1 MKQTAPSPGMTSGR
15 TSFGIADE
23 RLVRQ
28 RARAELPKDTFQ
40 PQPWRILWTLPLLAI
55 VVGGITAILTLGMP
69 WWGNLLVSLL
79 VGHAMVAQAF
89 LSHEILHGALGLPR
103 WLQNL
108 HGWIGFGPVG
118 VTPEF
123 WRRWHNVVHH
133 GNTNNGD
140 QDPDSFGTMRRYV
153 AQPALTRF
161 VRRAPGGRTFSSL
174 LFYTYSFTLHAQLV
188 LLFQAKRR
196 KAFRGFDRRRAIVQT
211 ALLGLA
217 WLTLAILSGPLALF
231 TVIIPLAVANAI
243 AQGYITTNHF
253 LRPQAQSNNP
263 LDNSMSLRTW
273 RWLDPL
279 HFRFSHHVEHH
290 LFPKL
295 ASNRAPRLR
304 AWLEREMPE
313 RYVAPSHAAAIK
325 WLYRTPKVYLTPTL
339 LVDPATPERAFDLVA
354 LQPELQGKGR
364 VPRDRLW
371 VTVPARS
378 EEPADERRRASEPG
392 NGENQRAQA
401 GYGEPAYKK
410 AG

>member
-1 MKQTAPSPGMTSGR
+1 MSQHNSSTASIAGGVPYGV
-15 TSFGIADE
+15 ADE
-23 RLVRQ
+23 RQVRD
-28 RARAELPKDTFQ
+28 RVRAELPKDTFR
-40 PQPWRILWTLPLLAI
+40 PQPWRLLWALPLLAI
-55 VVGGITAILTLGMP
+55 TVGGITAILTLEMP

-89 LSHEILHGALGLPR
+89 LSHEVLHGALGLPR

-140 QDPDSFGTMRRYV
+140 QDPDSFGTMRRYI
-153 AQPALTRF
+153 AQPGLIKF
-161 VRRAPGGRTFSSL
+161 VRRAPGGRTLSSL

-188 LLFQAKRR
+188 LWIQARRR
-196 KAFRGFDRRRAIVQT
+196 KAFQGFNRRRAIVQSL
-211 ALLGLA
+211 LLGAAWVALA
-217 WLTLAILSGPLALF
+217 VVSGPLALF
-231 TVIIPLAVANAI
+231 TVIIPLAFTNAV

-273 RWLDPL
+273 RWLDLL

-295 ASNRAPRLR
+295 GSNRAPRLR
-304 AWLEREMPE
+304 TWLEREMPE
-313 RYVAPSHAAAIK
+313 RYVAPTHAAAIK

-339 LVDPATPERAFDLVA
+339 LVDPASPERAFDLVA
-354 LQPELQGKGR
+354 LQPELQGKGK
-364 VPRDRLW
+364 VSRDSLW
-371 VTVPARS
+371 INVPARS
-378 EEPADERRRASEPG
+378 QESANEGRNAGEAGNRKYERSQ
-392 NGENQRAQA
+392 NVDGEA
-401 GYGEPAYKK
+401 AYKK